1 MTFAWKQ
8 QFPPSLLFAGMTQHE
23 LREVLDCVS
32 PSVVSFDKGEIIALG
47 GQPIAGVGLL
57 LAGEALITR
66 EDSAGNRAVM
76 AAAGPGEV
84 FGEMAAFSGQRV
96 WPATVTAQTGSTV
109 MFIPPEKF
117 TGTCARACPG
127 HRLLA
132 ANMLRIVSQKALMLG
147 RKLEYL
153 SMKTL
158 RGKIAAFLLE
168 QAARAGT
175 LTFMMPMNRDQMA
188 GFLNV
193 SRPALSR
200 EMARMRHEGLIEFHR
215 SSAKIKD
222 PAALRRS
229 IE

>member
-1 MTFAWKQ
+1 VTFAWKQ

-32 PSVVSFDKGEIIALG
+32 PSVVSFDKGEILALG
-47 GQPIAGVGLL
+47 GQPITGVGLL

-84 FGEMAAFSGQRV
+84 FGEMAAFSGHRV

>member
-32 PSVVSFDKGEIIALG
+32 PSVVSFDKGEILALG
-47 GQPIAGVGLL
+47 GQPITGVGLL

-84 FGEMAAFSGQRV
+84 FGEMAAFSGHRV

>member
-1 MTFAWKQ
+1 VTFAWKQ

-84 FGEMAAFSGQRV
+84 FGEMAALSGQRV